1 MKFEAARI
9 HFLNDV
15 FVAVAVVGV
24 YKLPVG
30 FLGRKANLF
39 YKVKKKKKKYVS
51 KISGLE
57 WTWAKACFFSPRSFV
72 VVVEER

>member
-30 FLGRKANLF
+30 FMGRKANLF
-39 YKVKKKKKKYVS
+39 KKKKKKKNTLQNFLVRVDV
-51 KISGLE
+51 G
-57 WTWAKACFFSPRSFV
+57 
-72 VVVEER
+72 

>member
-9 HFLNDV
+9 HFLSDV
-15 FVAVAVVGV
+15 FVAVVGV

-39 YKVKKKKKKYVS
+39 YKVKKKKKHAS

-57 WTWAKACFFSPRSFV
+57 WTWAKACFFLPV
-72 VVVEER
+72 VLS